1 LNAGRV
7 NHLLRQPLLTAGFG
21 LGVIS
26 ALVAMFAPGGVIA
39 TGPGSGF
46 ATGDVSVDL
55 PAGVVVVF
63 IIAVVLLA
71 VALSVPQLWAK
82 IAGLGLLCVLATT
95 EALMVIIA
103 RSSTDFEAEA
113 DLALGRAGAI
123 LAIAFGIAVVGLV
136 LALVG
141 SRGLA
146 TPPRVPL
153 DEEGNALTGPQTS
166 GHATAA
172 LVLGICAVLA
182 IPAAALAVGFANL
195 AMGQIGMSNG
205 HRTGRGM
212 AVAGLVLGIVWL
224 SLWGLFM
231 TIGIFVAS
239 PSPDG

>member
-1 LNAGRV
+1 MPGAV
-7 NHLLRQPLLTAGFG
+7 NHLARQPLLTAGFG
-21 LGVIS
+21 LGVLS

-46 ATGDVSVDL
+46 STGDVSVDL
-55 PAGVVVVF
+55 PGGVIAVF
-63 IIAVVLLA
+63 IIAVILLA
-71 VALSVPQLWAK
+71 AALSIPQLWAK
-82 IAGLGLLCVLATT
+82 IAGLGLLCALATT
-95 EALMVIIA
+95 ESLMVIIA
-103 RSSTDFEAEA
+103 RSSNDFQAEA
-113 DLALGRAGAI
+113 DLSLERAGVI
-123 LAIAFGIAVVGLV
+123 LAIAFAIAVAGLV

-141 SRGLA
+141 SRALA
-146 TPPRVPL
+146 TPPRVPV
-153 DEEGNALTGPQTS
+153 DEQGNALTGPQTS

-212 AVAGLVLGIVWL
+212 AIAGLVLGIVWL

-231 TIGIFVAS
+231 TVGIFVAS
-239 PSPDG
+239 PSADG